1 MSTSP
6 LARLAGLPPGLV
18 WPADRL
24 ARPAEAGVPTG
35 FAALDAQL
43 PGGGWPR
50 GALIELLID
59 AFGIGE
65 LALLLP
71 ALRAAAAERWIAWIA
86 PPHLPYAPALTAAG
100 VRLDRLLLLT
110 PSDPATTLWTIRQA
124 VASGGCSV
132 VVAWLPNA
140 QSAALR
146 RLQLAAEAS
155 ATSLFVFR
163 PGSAAHRGRRAAARP
178 DHDPCRRADAA
189 GGTLVRAGAP
199 GARSSARR
207 RTGRTR
213 SARACSAC
221 SDRSAATT
229 KSCTCSHNAWWITRH
244 CSGRSMR
251 AAGIF
256 NKSQPKTDKKSLDQ
270 DQAPEKR
277 NNRAADHPLQPVAK
291 RLILISPLQAC
302 VRRKFSKNRNYQRT
316 KRDNL
321 KNGA

>member
-6 LARLAGLPPGLV
+6 LATLAGLPPGLL

-71 ALRAAAAERWIAWIA
+71 ALRAAAPERWIAWIA
-86 PPHLPYAPALTAAG
+86 PPHLPYAPALAAAG

-110 PSDPATTLWTIRQA
+110 SSDPATTLWTIRQA

-163 PGSAAHRGRRAAARP
+163 PGGAAQQASPA
-178 DHDPCRRADAA
+178 
-189 GGTLVRAGAP
+189 
-199 GARSSARR
+199 
-207 RTGRTR
+207 
-213 SARACSAC
+213 
-221 SDRSAATT
+221 
-229 KSCTCSHNAWWITRH
+229 
-244 CSGRSMR
+244 
-251 AAGIF
+251 
-256 NKSQPKTDKKSLDQ
+256 SL
-270 DQAPEKR
+270 R
-277 NNRAADHPLQPVAK
+277 LRLQPAPDALVLEIVKRRGPPLAWPL
-291 RLILISPLQAC
+291 RLILPERPAAFPSRAA
-302 VRRKFSKNRNYQRT
+302 RRCSGLR
-316 KRDNL
+316 
-321 KNGA
+321 